1 MLQKIKGNG
10 TILIKIKV
18 NESSNKGDAIIKW
31 IIIIIRIT
39 VQHSKTSKIM
49 IKNYKIR

>member
-31 IIIIIRIT
+31 IIIII
-39 VQHSKTSKIM
+39 
-49 IKNYKIR
+49 IKNYSTA